1 MKTALQVVIA
11 TIVLL
16 LSPCLAQH
24 CRGQAKSSNT
34 PVAVV
39 DIGYLFKNHVRFKQA
54 MDGVKADVEASDEQ
68 FRTRAKDVETRVKRL
83 ATYKSDSTEYKTL
96 EAETA
101 RLQAQIQADMTLKR
115 KEFLYKEAS
124 VYYEIY
130 NEIQKEV
137 KAFADNHGI
146 GLVLRFSADEIDSSD
161 RTSVLQGVN
170 RAVVYQRNLNITYDI
185 LDRLQRRA
193 GSQRTA
199 QAPTRGT
206 TSQTQPR
213 PRTTRSPST
222 TRTLQ
227 RR

>member
-16 LSPCLAQH
+16 LSPCLVQH
-24 CRGQAKSSNT
+24 CCGQAKSSST

-39 DIGYLFKNHVRFKQA
+39 DIGYLFKNHMRFTQA
-54 MDGVKADVEASDEQ
+54 MDRVKADVEASDEQ
-68 FRTRAKDVETRVKRL
+68 FRERAKDVETRVKRL

-96 EAETA
+96 EEETA
-101 RLQAQIQADMTLKR
+101 RLQAQIQADVTLKR
-115 KEFLYKEAS
+115 KEFLYKEAN
-124 VYYEIY
+124 VYYAIY
-130 NEIQKEV
+130 KEIQKEV

-146 GLVLRFSADEIDSSD
+146 GLVLRFSADEINSTD

-199 QAPTRGT
+199 QAPNRGT
-206 TSQTQPR
+206 TSQTPG
-213 PRTTRSPST
+213 TTRPPNT
-222 TRTLQ
+222 TRTLP